1 MGEEEMVRA
10 DGPVSNQLLET
21 LADWNRELEA
31 LDAPELKR
39 PRLKGPEIGL

>member
-1 MGEEEMVRA
+1 MVRA

-21 LADWNRELEA
+21 LAEWNRELEA

-39 PRLKGPEIGL
+39 PQRRGPEVGL